1 VALVTAGAIV
11 LVLALAV
18 ALEFALNAGKI
29 HPGVRIHGKDFG
41 GKTIEQA
48 TEQLDD
54 IVQTSDGRPLVVY
67 VGERSWSPLP
77 PELGRTVDVDG
88 TVADAAV
95 LGREGNAFT
104 SLMAR
109 LGLYFKPRDVS
120 MRIGIDSLKRDEFID
135 RIAGDVDRPAVN
147 AGLEFKSG
155 QVLVVEG
162 QEGLVMDRPAMA
174 TALDQK
180 LLALAAGE
188 IEIPMIVSAPHI
200 QAADATEAV
209 ETARTMISREVTLRG
224 GDKTW
229 PFSVSMIESSLDY
242 RTEGEGE
249 SSKLVPFISAEKLVT
264 QVAAV
269 AESVKTAPKNAT
281 WETDGQ
287 KATLVPAVPGKELD
301 ATTTALA
308 VDTAAKSRTNRV
320 AEIALKDIP
329 AERTTEKAEAMG
341 VKDKLGEFSV
351 GVYGSSNR
359 QENLRRATQLI
370 NNTLVAPGDEF
381 SFNRVVGKRTAENG
395 FNTAPVI
402 MPDGRLEDAL
412 GGGVCQVATVLFNA
426 AFFSGLKIT
435 ERSNHMLY
443 ISTYPMGR
451 DAAVDYGSQ
460 DVRFVNDTGKWLLIK
475 GAVGDSVKFVIYG
488 TSDGRKVSYTTSDW
502 YGVTAFSTTKVINPE
517 LKPGE
522 VKVKNAGQTGR
533 SCTVKRTVTRGGQ
546 TLHSD
551 TFYSVFPAITRV
563 EEIPDPKATTTTTA
577 PTTTTGSGTTTT
589 LQPPTTTTTT
599 GPPPPTTTTTVSSG
613 E

>member
-1 VALVTAGAIV
+1 
-11 LVLALAV
+11 
-18 ALEFALNAGKI
+18 
-29 HPGVRIHGKDFG
+29 
-41 GKTIEQA
+41 
-48 TEQLDD
+48 
-54 IVQTSDGRPLVVY
+54 
-67 VGERSWSPLP
+67 
-77 PELGRTVDVDG
+77 
-88 TVADAAV
+88 
-95 LGREGNAFT
+95 
-104 SLMAR
+104 MAR

>member
-1 VALVTAGAIV
+1 MALVTAGAIV